1 MKFFSDF
8 FKAIGN
14 CLKAFGV
21 LFEKGL
27 WPYMLIPLIMWLLLW
42 VASIYGLFVLAGG
55 ISEYLNEYVNAES
68 IPESGH
74 WLSWARPFLVTKLSF
89 LIGIILKVLF
99 WFLSGTFVKYVL
111 LMILSPVF
119 ALLSESAEEKITG
132 NKFPFS
138 FTQLLKDILR
148 GVAISLRNM
157 ILEYFFVFSCFLL
170 TLFFPPLIFITTP
183 FIMFLGWYYVGF
195 TLLDYNSE
203 RHKFGVSEST
213 RFIKQNKGYACGVG
227 FVYSFFLALPF
238 IAGSIIGMMFGP
250 ALAVVG
256 GTISFLEI
264 QKRNAGKVEGI
275 KMNQNT

>member
-14 CLKAFGV
+14 CFKAFGV

-27 WPYMLIPLIMWLLLW
+27 WPYMFIPLALWLLLW
-42 VASIYGLFVLAGG
+42 IASLYGLFLLAGG
-55 ISEYLNEYVNAES
+55 ISEWLSDYINAES

-74 WLSWARPFLVTKLSF
+74 WLSWARPFLVTKVGF
-89 LIGIILKVLF
+89 LISIVLKIVF
-99 WFLSGTFVKYVL
+99 WFISGTFVKYVL

-119 ALLSESAEEKITG
+119 ALLSESAEEKLTG

-138 FTQLLKDILR
+138 FVQLIKDIFR
-148 GVAISLRNM
+148 GIAISLRNM
-157 ILEYFFVFSCFLL
+157 MLEYFFMFLCFLL
-170 TLFFPPLIFITTP
+170 TLIFPPLIIVTTP
-183 FIMFLGWYYVGF
+183 LALFIGWYYVGF

-203 RHKFGVSEST
+203 RHKFGIGQST
-213 RFIKQNKGYACGVG
+213 RFIKHNKGYACGIG

-238 IAGSIIGMMFGP
+238 IPGSIIGMMFGP
-250 ALAVVG
+250 AVAVIG

-264 QKRNAGKVEGI
+264 QKDNKEQKAFHI
-275 KMNQNT
+275 